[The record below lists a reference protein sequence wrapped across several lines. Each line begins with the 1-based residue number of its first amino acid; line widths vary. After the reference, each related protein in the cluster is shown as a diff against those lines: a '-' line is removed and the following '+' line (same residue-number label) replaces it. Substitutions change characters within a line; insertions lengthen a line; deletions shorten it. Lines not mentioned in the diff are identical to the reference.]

1 VSDCVKMPFTY
12 SARADDYGIN
22 LIVERTVINFVR
34 EMIPDGQMAG
44 MMGHRPVENE
54 QSFTFTLDQ
63 VQEFVWSVVYAVLL
77 LAGTIGGAWALTEA
91 FGGWVGCLLL
101 VAVGGAGTAY
111 NLRKSAERRAERER
125 NAMLAAGREHTR
137 GQG

>member
-1 VSDCVKMPFTY
+1 MNGDDRWGEPTVEVRSPPQGLPVSRP
-12 SARADDYGIN
+12 
-22 LIVERTVINFVR
+22 E
-34 EMIPDGQMAG
+34 
-44 MMGHRPVENE
+44 PVEVPAG
-54 QSFTFTLDQ
+54 QADKTDPGPARRRVDFDQ

-91 FGGWVGCLLL
+91 FAGWVGCLLL

-111 NLRKSAERRAERER
+111 SLRKSAERRAERER

>member
-1 VSDCVKMPFTY
+1 MNGDDRWGEPTVEVRSPPQRLPVSQPEP
-12 SARADDYGIN
+12 AEAPAEQADKTGPPRRRVD
-22 LIVERTVINFVR
+22 F
-34 EMIPDGQMAG
+34 
-44 MMGHRPVENE
+44 
-54 QSFTFTLDQ
+54 DQ

-91 FGGWVGCLLL
+91 FAGWVGCLLL

-111 NLRKSAERRAERER
+111 SLRKSAERRAERER